1 MDTLTSSPSPTN
13 RRIKVCP
20 ESKSATVESMPDT
33 PTVWH
38 SCCLTADKH
47 FVMYVT
53 QISVILLIIIFC
65 IYQLLTLRECI
76 HQITYT
82 SLLTLLIGL
91 VIPSPAIRKR

>member
-1 MDTLTSSPSPTN
+1 MDTFTSSPSPTA
-13 RRIKVCP
+13 RRITVLP
-20 ESKSATVESMPDT
+20 ESKSATGESL

-53 QISVILLIIIFC
+53 QIAVILLIIIFC